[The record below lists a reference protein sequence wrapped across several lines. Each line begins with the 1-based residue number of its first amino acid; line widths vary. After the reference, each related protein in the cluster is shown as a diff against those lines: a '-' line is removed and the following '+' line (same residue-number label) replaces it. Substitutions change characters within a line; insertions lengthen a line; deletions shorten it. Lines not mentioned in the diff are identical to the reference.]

1 MDANRAI
8 PRRSFSCTG
17 FNNKPYYT
25 GKNWIAIRIRYHER
39 YVGEKMIKLHRRWAP
54 PKLFGV
60 QYASVPCTPRPLYV
74 GVIVLNGFYCSSRI
88 ICKQSVRHTIYIEA
102 IFVIVPVVF
111 TLISSLSTCEVGP
124 FPAICSMNHTDE
136 QDMLQEQDRLHLSSV
151 NLTKAEDNRS
161 CFCLASTM
169 GSMWHITHVE
179 GSKFSLK

>member
-1 MDANRAI
+1 MEFTRRGVWGCAYYELVHGQELDCDTDPVSRAL
-8 PRRSFSCTG
+8 RRRKNDKITPAMGTAKIIWRTKHGVSPACTP
-17 FNNKPYYT
+17 F
-25 GKNWIAIRIRYHER
+25 IRQH
-39 YVGEKMIKLHRRWAP
+39 
-54 PKLFGV
+54 
-60 QYASVPCTPRPLYV
+60 YASNTPQYLVHPLYV

-161 CFCLASTM
+161 CFC
-169 GSMWHITHVE
+169 
-179 GSKFSLK
+179 